1 MMRRIEDR
9 SKKRDKFIDDADDN
23 VGDNHEARAQGYSP
37 ASKTAASTDDC
48 AE

>member
-9 SKKRDKFIDDADDN
+9 SKKRDKFIDDDDY
-23 VGDNHEARAQGYSP
+23 VGDNHEAQAQGYSP
-37 ASKTAASTDDC
+37 ATSKAAASTDDC